1 MTTFTLQR
9 RPSADTHST
18 GRIAV
23 IDIGSNSIRLVV
35 YDGLH
40 RSPVPLFNEK
50 IMCGLGRTVEKTG
63 RLNPDGVKLALDNI
77 ERFARLID
85 GMDVGQVE
93 VLATAAVRDASDGA
107 AFVEAIERR
116 TGLTVRTIAGEEE
129 ARLSALGVLS
139 GTPGADGLM
148 GDLGGG
154 SLELVGM
161 DRGVIGPQV
170 TMPLGPLRLL
180 ESCGGKMSAA
190 ARIIDQHLEALPW
203 LSSHKGRPFY
213 PVGGS
218 WRALAKLH
226 MEQIGHPLH
235 IIHHYCVPGA
245 QMRDFASVIA
255 RQSRSSLDKMS
266 GVSRRRSDTLPF
278 AALAME
284 RLLRHVQPSTVVFS
298 AHGLRE
304 GLLFDMLSP
313 EMQREDP
320 LVSSCAVLAKRI
332 GRFAQGEIMAGWTAS
347 LFAGEDDTAARLRR
361 AACLLSDLGW
371 SEHPDYRA
379 EHAYLRV
386 LRMPFAGID
395 HDERAFLALV
405 LYIRYG
411 GRMED
416 SHVAMARG
424 LLDNAKAAKANIL
437 GLALRLGQTLTGGVV
452 ALLQRTALT
461 LDEETLYLTLPEDSR
476 ALIGDTVQR
485 RLDAVAKSLNRRG
498 AIVSRP
504 WRS

>member
-1 MTTFTLQR
+1 MTLTLQR
-9 RPSADTHST
+9 LPTSNLRSSS
-18 GRIAV
+18 RIAV

-63 RLNPDGVKLALDNI
+63 RLNPDGVSLAIENI
-77 ERFARLID
+77 ARFARLID
-85 GMDVGQVE
+85 GMDVAQVE

-107 AFVEAIERR
+107 AFVAAIEHR

-129 ARLSALGVLS
+129 ARLSAMGVLS
-139 GTPGADGLM
+139 GTPGADGLV

-154 SLELVGM
+154 SLELVGL

-170 TMPLGPLRLL
+170 TMPLGPLRLI
-180 ESCGGKMSAA
+180 ESCGGKLPAA

-203 LSSHKGRPFY
+203 LSGHKGRPFY

-226 MEQIGHPLH
+226 MEQVRHPLH
-235 IIHHYCVPGA
+235 IIHHYTVEGA
-245 QMRDFASVIA
+245 QLRDFVGVIA

-278 AALAME
+278 AALALE
-284 RLLRHVQPSTVVFS
+284 RLLRHVEPSVVVFS

-313 EMQREDP
+313 EEQREDP
-320 LVSSCAVLAKRI
+320 LVSACAVLAKRI
-332 GRFAQGEIMAGWTAS
+332 GRFGQGEIMAGWTAS
-347 LFAGEDDTAARLRR
+347 LFAGEDDAAARLRR

-371 SEHPDYRA
+371 AEHPDYRA

-405 LYIRYG
+405 AYVRYG
-411 GRMED
+411 GRLED
-416 SHVAMARG
+416 PQVAVARG
-424 LLDNAKAAKANIL
+424 LVDSAKTAKANIL
-437 GLALRLGQTLTGGVV
+437 GLALRLGQTLTGGVTT
-452 ALLQRTALT
+452 LLQRTSLT
-461 LDEETLYLTLPEDSR
+461 LDEETLYLTLPEDGR
-476 ALIGDTVQR
+476 VMLGDSVQR

-498 AIVSRP
+498 KITVNSARD
-504 WRS
+504 

>member
-1 MTTFTLQR
+1 MTLTLQR
-9 RPSADTHST
+9 LPTSNLRSSS
-18 GRIAV
+18 RIAV

-50 IMCGLGRTVEKTG
+50 IMCGLGRAVEKTG
-63 RLNPDGVKLALDNI
+63 RLNPDGVSLAIENI
-77 ERFARLID
+77 ARFARLID
-85 GMDVGQVE
+85 GMDVAQVE

-107 AFVEAIERR
+107 SFVTAIEQR

-154 SLELVGM
+154 SLELVGL

-180 ESCGGKMSAA
+180 ESCGGKMSNA
-190 ARIIDQHLEALPW
+190 ARIIDQHIEALPW
-203 LSSHKGRPFY
+203 LSAHKGRPFY

-226 MEQIGHPLH
+226 MEQVGHPLH
-235 IIHHYCVPGA
+235 VIHHYCAPGA
-245 QMRDFASVIA
+245 QMREFAGVIA
-255 RQSRSSLDKMS
+255 RQSRSALDRMS
-266 GVSRRRSDTLPF
+266 GASRRRSDTLPF

-313 EMQREDP
+313 EIQRQDP
-320 LVSSCAVLAKRI
+320 LVSSCASLAKRI

-347 LFAGEDDTAARLRR
+347 LFAGEDESAGRLRR

-395 HDERAFLALV
+395 HEERAFLALA
-405 LYIRYG
+405 LYVRYG
-411 GRMED
+411 GRIED
-416 SHVAMARG
+416 PRVATARG
-424 LLDNAKAAKANIL
+424 LVTDGAA
-437 GLALRLGQTLTGGVV
+437 V
-452 ALLQRTALT
+452 
-461 LDEETLYLTLPEDSR
+461 R
-476 ALIGDTVQR
+476 A
-485 RLDAVAKSLNRRG
+485 
-498 AIVSRP
+498 
-504 WRS
+504 

>member
-1 MTTFTLQR
+1 MTLTLQR
-9 RPSADTHST
+9 LPTSNLRSSS
-18 GRIAV
+18 RIAV

-63 RLNPDGVKLALDNI
+63 RLNPDGVSLAIENI
-77 ERFARLID
+77 ARFARLID
-85 GMDVGQVE
+85 GVDVAQVE
-93 VLATAAVRDASDGA
+93 VLAMAAVRDASDGA
-107 AFVEAIERR
+107 AFGAAIEHR
-116 TGLTVRTIAGEEE
+116 TGLTVRTIAGAEE
-129 ARLSALGVLS
+129 APLSAKGGLA
-139 GTPGADGLM
+139 GTPGADGLV

-154 SLELVGM
+154 SLELVGL

-170 TMPLGPLRLL
+170 TMPLGPLRLI
-180 ESCGGKMSAA
+180 ESCGGKLPAA

-203 LSSHKGRPFY
+203 LSGHKGRPFY

-226 MEQIGHPLH
+226 MEQVRHPLH
-235 IIHHYCVPGA
+235 IIHHYTVDGA
-245 QMRDFASVIA
+245 QLRDFVAVIA

-278 AALAME
+278 AALALE
-284 RLLRHVQPSTVVFS
+284 RLLRHVEPSVVVFS

-313 EMQREDP
+313 EEQREDP
-320 LVSSCAVLAKRI
+320 LVSACAVLAKRI
-332 GRFAQGEIMAGWTAS
+332 GRFGQREIMAGWTAS
-347 LFAGEDDTAARLRR
+347 LFAGEDDAAARLRR

-371 SEHPDYRA
+371 AEHPDYRA

-386 LRMPFAGID
+386 LRMPFAGIN

-405 LYIRYG
+405 LHIRYG

-416 SHVAMARG
+416 PHVAMARG

-437 GLALRLGQTLTGGVV
+437 GLALRLAQTLTGGVV
-452 ALLQRTALT
+452 TLLQRTALT
-461 LDEETLYLTLPEDSR
+461 LDEETLYLTLPEDSL

-485 RLDAVAKSLNRRG
+485 RLDSVAKSLNRRG

-504 WRS
+504 SRG

>member
-1 MTTFTLQR
+1 MTLTLQR
-9 RPSADTHST
+9 LPTSNLRSSS
-18 GRIAV
+18 RIAV

-63 RLNPDGVKLALDNI
+63 RLNPDGVSLAIENI
-77 ERFARLID
+77 ARFARLID
-85 GMDVGQVE
+85 GMDVAQVE

-107 AFVEAIERR
+107 AFVAAIEHR

-129 ARLSALGVLS
+129 ARLSAMGVLS
-139 GTPGADGLM
+139 GTPGADGLV

-154 SLELVGM
+154 SLELVGL

-170 TMPLGPLRLL
+170 TMPLGPLRLI
-180 ESCGGKMSAA
+180 ESCGGKLPAA

-203 LSSHKGRPFY
+203 LSGHKGRPFY

-226 MEQIGHPLH
+226 MEQVRHPLH
-235 IIHHYCVPGA
+235 IIHHYTVDGA
-245 QMRDFASVIA
+245 QLRDFVGVIA

-278 AALAME
+278 AALALE
-284 RLLRHVQPSTVVFS
+284 RLLRHVEPSVVVFS

-313 EMQREDP
+313 EEQREDP
-320 LVSSCAVLAKRI
+320 LVSACAVLAKRI
-332 GRFAQGEIMAGWTAS
+332 GRFGQGEIMAGWTAS
-347 LFAGEDDTAARLRR
+347 LFAGEDDAATRLRR

-371 SEHPDYRA
+371 AEHPDYRA
-379 EHAYLRV
+379 EHAYMRV

-395 HDERAFLALV
+395 HVERAFLALV
-405 LYIRYG
+405 LYVRYG
-411 GRMED
+411 GRLD
-416 SHVAMARG
+416 DPQVVVARG
-424 LLDNAKAAKANIL
+424 LVDSAKAAKANIL
-437 GLALRLGQTLTGGVV
+437 GLALRLGQTLTGGVTT
-452 ALLQRTALT
+452 LLQRTSLT
-461 LDEETLYLTLPEDSR
+461 LDEETLYLTLPEDGR
-476 ALIGDTVQR
+476 VMLGDSVQR
-485 RLDAVAKSLNRRG
+485 RLEAVAKSLNRRG
-498 AIVSRP
+498 KITVNSARD
-504 WRS
+504 

>member
-1 MTTFTLQR
+1 MTLTLQR
-9 RPSADTHST
+9 RSSIEARATS
-18 GRIAV
+18 RVAV

-35 YDGLH
+35 YDELN

-63 RLNPDGVKLALDNI
+63 RLNPEGVTLALDNI
-77 ERFARLID
+77 ERFSRLID

-93 VLATAAVRDASDGA
+93 VLATAAVRDASDGV
-107 AFVEAIERR
+107 AFVSAIEQR

-154 SLELVGM
+154 SLELVGL

-180 ESCGGKMSAA
+180 ESCGGKVSNAN
-190 ARIIDQHLEALPW
+190 RIIDQHLEALPW
-203 LSSHKGRPFY
+203 LSGHKDRPFY

-226 MEQIGHPLH
+226 MEQVGHPLH

-245 QMRDFASVIA
+245 QMRDFAGVIA

-266 GVSRRRSDTLPF
+266 SVSRRRSDTLPF

-313 EMQREDP
+313 EIQRQDP
-320 LVSSCAVLAKRI
+320 LVSSCASLAKRI

-347 LFAGEDDTAARLRR
+347 LFAGEDESAGRLRR

-386 LRMPFAGID
+386 LRIPFAGID
-395 HDERAFLALV
+395 HDERAFLALT

-416 SHVAMARG
+416 PPVAMARS
-424 LLDNAKAAKANIL
+424 LLDSAKVAKANVL

-452 ALLQRTALT
+452 TLLQRTALS
-461 LDEETLYLTLPEDSR
+461 LDEETLYLILPEDAR

-485 RLDAVAKSLNRRG
+485 RLDSVAKSLNRRG
-498 AIVSRP
+498 AIVSR
-504 WRS
+504 S